1 MPGPRVV
8 RVELRAPHGAQ
19 PKSYKLHGA
28 AEVGEAGDE
37 GAAQGE
43 AEKGKS
49 TS

>member
-1 MPGPRVV
+1 MGCNQSRI
-8 RVELRAPHGAQ
+8 
-19 PKSYKLHGA
+19 SCMGA

-49 TS
+49 AS